1 MDIPRVPVSKTRR
14 RAAVAAV
21 AGVVVGLLLLAT
33 IALGRLKASVPDVQR
48 ADLYIDAVRRGQ
60 MLRQVR
66 GPGTLLPEQIRWIS
80 AVTSG
85 RVERVNLRP
94 GAQVHAGTELLVL
107 SNPDVQLEALAA
119 EQQAAAAEA
128 ALVSLRTTLE
138 SQRLNQEGAVA
149 TVRSQ
154 LREAER
160 NLAAAEALAQRNLGA
175 QNELARARDQVEEFT
190 TRLRVEDSRLTI
202 LAQSADSQVALQ
214 RGQVERIRAIAAFHR
229 SRVASMHVMAGA
241 DGVVQDLTLEIGQ
254 WVPSGTTLARV
265 LQPSKL
271 KAVVRVPETLARD
284 VALGQSASVDTRL
297 GVVRGRVMRIDP
309 ASQNGSVAVDV
320 ALEGPL
326 PQGARPDLAVDGTIE
341 IDRLNDVLFVGRPAS
356 GQEDTTVTLFKLV
369 DGGRYAE
376 RVSVRLGRASVTTV
390 EILAGLRQG
399 DRVILS
405 DMTQWG
411 EYQRVRLR

>member
-1 MDIPRVPVSKTRR
+1 MDIPRVAPGKGRKRVAIAA
-14 RAAVAAV
+14 AAV
-21 AGVVVGLLLLAT
+21 GVLLVT
-33 IALGRLKASVPDVQR
+33 TVALGRLKASVPDVQR

-85 RVERVNLRP
+85 RVERVNVRP
-94 GAQVHAGTELLVL
+94 GAPVHAGTELLVL
-107 SNPDVQLEALAA
+107 SNPDIQLEALAA

-128 ALVSLRTTLE
+128 ALVSLRATLE
-138 SQRLNQEGAVA
+138 SQRLNQEGTVA
-149 TVRSQ
+149 TARSQ

-160 NLAAAEALAQRNLGA
+160 NLAAADGLAQRNLGA

-202 LAQSADSQVALQ
+202 LTQSTDSQLTLQ
-214 RGQVERIRAIAAFHR
+214 RGQVERLRAIAAFHR
-229 SRVASMHVMAGA
+229 SRVASMHVTAGA

-284 VALGQSASVDTRL
+284 VAFGQSASVDTRL
-297 GVVRGRVMRIDP
+297 GVVPGRVMRIDP
-309 ASQNGSVAVDV
+309 AAQNGSVAVEL

-341 IDRLNDVLFVGRPAS
+341 IGRLNDVLFVGRPAS
-356 GQEDTTVTLFKLV
+356 GLEDTTVTLFKLV

-405 DMTQWG
+405 DMTQWD
-411 EYQRVRLR
+411 EYQRLRLR